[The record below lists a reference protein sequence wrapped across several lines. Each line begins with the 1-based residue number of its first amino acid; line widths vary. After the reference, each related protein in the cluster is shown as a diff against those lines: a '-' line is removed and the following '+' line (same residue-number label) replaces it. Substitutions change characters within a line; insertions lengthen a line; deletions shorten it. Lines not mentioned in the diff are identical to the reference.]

1 VSDPSLELRLRDSAY
16 WFRKSSDK
24 TMKPAAALQDEAAAR
39 IRELEERL
47 HERDLAVAAM
57 SKKRAEAYRRGV
69 RDGIERVRISAGG
82 PWCGCADGLS
92 IEDTCNAALAS
103 YDEEA
108 GRE

>member
-1 VSDPSLELRLRDSAY
+1 VSQHLPVPLMDLTTYAKAY
-16 WFRKSSDK
+16 KDGLWKWK
-24 TMKPAAALQDEAAAR
+24 TDEATDR

-47 HERDLAVAAM
+47 HERDLAVAAL
-57 SKKRAEAYRRGV
+57 SQDRDEAYRRGV
-69 RDGIERVRISAGG
+69 RDGIERVRISAEG

-103 YDEEA
+103 YDEEEV